1 MSHNQDNIAHL
12 VQKRIFWEIPES
24 NFYLLIFHY
33 QTTKFEKSELC
44 MSGKLQISWD
54 IRLHNRS
61 KTVQLVQTSIFGKVK
76 NVSLFC
82 PIMMQNFKKILGSS
96 PEIKT
101 CIVLGHNWAKIAQL
115 VQQKSFLETS
125 LKWFLCTYCL
135 LAC

>member
-1 MSHNQDNIAHL
+1 MSYNQDNIAHL

-54 IRLHNRS
+54 IRLHNCS

-76 NVSLFC
+76 NVYLLR
-82 PIMMQNFKKILGSS
+82 PIMMQNFGKILGSS
-96 PEIKT
+96 TEIKT
-101 CIVLGHNWAKIAQL
+101 CIVLGRPVGSIEDFFGNFFKVI
-115 VQQKSFLETS
+115 F
-125 LKWFLCTYCL
+125 TYL
-135 LAC
+135 LSSGML